1 MLFKKKSTSRRRST
15 TRRKSTALKPGTRRV
30 KGRVVPKKGYRF
42 VKNGG
47 GRAIKARG

>member
-1 MLFKKKSTSRRRST
+1 MPATK
-15 TRRKSTALKPGTRRV
+15 RKSTARKSKALKPGTRRT

-47 GRAIKARG
+47 GRTVKIKAKR

>member
-1 MLFKKKSTSRRRST
+1 MAAVKRKT
-15 TRRKSTALKPGTRRV
+15 RKSTALKPGTRRT

-47 GRAIKARG
+47 GRTVKIKKKR